1 MLKELDIKIASL
13 RQYVKADEDSIT
25 FKDVAKIVN
34 TKEYY
39 AVYMQK
45 QQEA

>member
-13 RQYVKADEDSIT
+13 RQYVKVDDDSVT
-25 FKDVAKIVN
+25 FNDVAKIVN
-34 TKEYY
+34 TKEYFT
-39 AVYMQK
+39 VYRQK